1 MFRRHILGDNGARSD
16 YSAVTN
22 GHAFENDG
30 PRSDEAA
37 LANVDWCGGSQ
48 DVIAPAIV
56 PQRDVK
62 ICIGNQAVSPEQ
74 GACADDDL
82 LGGGDGNAAHPRIF
96 LKNDA
101 CPRSSTAET

>member
-1 MFRRHILGDNGARSD
+1 MFRRHILGDDGTRRD
-16 YSAVTN
+16 HSAVTY
-22 GHAFENDG
+22 GHTFENDG

-37 LANVDWCGGSQ
+37 FADVDRSGGGQ

-62 ICIGNQAVSPEQ
+62 IRVGYEAVSPEQ